1 MKTEI
6 SRLFSFYI
14 GSYQSTTCFNHKKNV
29 NLSMKTIIP
38 SPLGLI
44 NRLSNFS
51 LMKTFFTLTFIILF
65 LNSATFSQDH
75 KFQIGIDGGPS
86 STFIY
91 GYELPLG
98 EKLLTSMVGYSASAT
113 IQYNFSQKLALRTGI
128 GFEQKGAQSTNKLS
142 ITR

>member
-1 MKTEI
+1 
-6 SRLFSFYI
+6 
-14 GSYQSTTCFNHKKNV
+14 
-29 NLSMKTIIP
+29 MKTIIP